1 MFDYDKWQEIFGTIR
16 KNKLRTFLTILGIG
30 WGIFM
35 IIVLLGM
42 GNAFQEG
49 VQTQFGGW
57 ATNSG
62 FLWSQKTT
70 ISYAGFKPGR
80 YTRFTNDDT
89 GILLSRVKELKYLA
103 PRNQLGGWRGSNN
116 IFRNDKTG
124 AFTVVGDMPD
134 FNKIKIQTIE
144 EGRFI
149 NKKDIDEKRKV
160 AVIGMNVKDVLFEA
174 EEDPIGKYI
183 SINKVNFRVVG
194 IIKPIKNDREGED
207 QNTVHVPFSTF
218 QNSFNF
224 GNRIGWFAYTVK
236 DQYSA
241 EEVETKLLNTLKAQH
256 DIHPL
261 DEDAIGHFNLQKE
274 YTKFNGLFSGLRYFT
289 WFVGIST
296 LFAGILGVSNI
307 MLIIVKERT
316 KEIGIRKSLGA
327 TPISIVSLII
337 QESIFLTFSG
347 GYIFFIIGLL
357 LLEVAGMAMP
367 SDGLFAPPTVSPV
380 VAISALGILILGGV
394 IASILP
400 ASKAA
405 AISPIEA
412 IRTDK

>member
-16 KNKLRTFLTILGIG
+16 KNKLRTFLTVLGIG

-42 GNAFQEG
+42 GNSFQDG
-49 VQTQFGGW
+49 VSKEFGGW

-62 FLWSQKTT
+62 FIWSQKST
-70 ISYAGFKPGR
+70 ISYGGFKPGR
-80 YTRFTNDDT
+80 YTRFTNEDT
-89 GILLSRVKELKYLA
+89 ELLWSRVKELEYLA
-103 PRNQLGGWRGSNN
+103 PRNRLGGWRGGNN
-116 IFRNDKTG
+116 VFRGEKTG
-124 AFTVVGDMPD
+124 AFTVSGDMPD
-134 FNKIKIQTIE
+134 FNNIQIQTIE

-149 NKKDIDEKRKV
+149 NKKDIEEERKV
-160 AVIGMNVKDVLFEA
+160 AVIGMNVRNVLFE
-174 EEDPIGKYI
+174 EDEDPIGEYI

-194 IIKPIKNDREGED
+194 IIKPIKADTEGED
-207 QNTVHVPFSTF
+207 QNSVHVPFTTF
-218 QNSFNF
+218 QSAFNF
-224 GNRIGWFAYTVK
+224 GDRVGWYAYSVK
-236 DQYSA
+236 DEYEA
-241 EEVETKLLNTLKAQH
+241 EVIEEKILTILKKEH
-256 DIHPL
+256 SIHPL

-274 YTKFNGLFSGLRYFT
+274 YDEINGLFAGLRYFT
-289 WFVGIST
+289 WFVGIAT

-327 TPISIVSLII
+327 TPYSIISLII

-347 GYIFFIIGLL
+347 GYVFFLIGLGI
-357 LLEVAGMAMP
+357 LELAGLALP
-367 SDGLFAPPTVSPV
+367 SDGVFAAPSVSPV
-380 VAISALGILILGGV
+380 VALSALAILVFGGV
-394 IASILP
+394 IAGILP

-412 IRTDK
+412 IRNE